1 MTTSP
6 DLYSGPERLYR
17 FLMAQMRPYPGRLN
31 LMMRTL
37 LSCSLVIII
46 SMALQVPFLALSLIV
61 VFYVTQTNVVLTR
74 MVGTLFILGVTL
86 AIGLSIL
93 LLKFTYAYPLLRALG
108 ASTLFFFSV
117 YLMRV
122 TKIGVVFFIVGIV
135 VIYVQTFADLTDQAE
150 LVLRLVMWVWVAVS
164 YAILLTL
171 LINTLLLPVEPA
183 RQLED
188 HLRGQLRVVAG
199 RIDGTGSTADLS
211 PENIQRS
218 LLASQQLLRFI
229 NMRDSRFLTRH
240 TAYFSRVGAISRL
253 LVLAS
258 QLPAKSII
266 TPEIE
271 NLRRAVLAVNV
282 SMHTTRSH
290 DGSQET
296 PQLSVLS
303 LPGAYEELQLAL
315 LQIQEGEFFDSIKA
329 PAKESKS
336 LFAADAFVNPAY
348 VQFSLKTLFAA
359 LICYLF
365 YTASDWQG
373 IHTIMLTC
381 LIVAQPTLGASAQRA
396 YLRLGGALVGGFLA
410 LVAMIWVVP
419 DIDGIVG
426 LLFMVLP
433 VMGLGAWIAAGSER
447 VSYAGIQIIFTFSLA
462 LLEQF
467 TPNTD
472 LTDIRD
478 RLIGVLLGV
487 GISLVIHRYLWPE
500 AEGQSLLNRLAKL
513 ISSVS
518 GSLQINR
525 SANKNS
531 LDLNIWSELR
541 DCEAM
546 LARVALEPGWQTG
559 ESKQEVLIFH
569 LQEILERIRSIV
581 MASDALQV
589 ELAHARQPDQ
599 FASVLPEVLESAKGY
614 LEKYAEILRK
624 ADFKRPDVEALKV
637 LDSYAGTNA
646 NSSLLE
652 SRMRNLLLNIKLLPY
667 SL

>member
-93 LLKFTYAYPLLRALG
+93 LLKFTYAYPLLRVLG

-240 TAYFSRVGAISRL
+240 AAYFSRVGAISRL
-253 LVLAS
+253 LTLAS

-282 SMHTTRSH
+282 SMHTTRAH

-296 PQLSVLS
+296 PQLGVLS

-329 PAKESKS
+329 PAKESKG

-381 LIVAQPTLGASAQRA
+381 LIVAQPTLGASVQRA

-410 LVAMIWVVP
+410 LAAMIWVVP

-500 AEGQSLLNRLAKL
+500 AEGQSLLNRLARL

-546 LARVALEPGWQTG
+546 LARVALEPGWQAG

-614 LEKYAEILRK
+614 LEKYAESLRK